1 MNIASIS
8 LDVPKSA
15 AEFMFLFFDSKVSRT
30 FLVLLKYAEALRNN
44 K

>member
-15 AEFMFLFFDSKVSRT
+15 AEFMFLFF
-30 FLVLLKYAEALRNN
+30 
-44 K
+44 